1 MIIRLFK
8 RSVAAAAAL
17 TLLFSAEL
25 PKISAAGNVENIR
38 ISTSSESTGSQ
49 IFSDFEEA
57 AVYMRPLLKN
67 RTKNISV
74 ALPMSLYN
82 GDLNDFMCQLFACV
96 LAETGAPDEGD
107 YLRYGIHA
115 YNCTVSFNARNITC
129 NMSFEY
135 FTTAE
140 QEREVDQKIGQIM
153 TSLDLNGLTDY
164 EKMCRIY
171 EYVINCAEYE
181 YDPVYYPERHSAYGA
196 LFNGKSVCQGFS
208 QLFYRLCMTAGIPC
222 RIISSEN
229 HAWNIAKIYG
239 NYYLLDPTW
248 DEYLTSIDRCK
259 FFLKGTEDFDEY
271 TTSVGVTGESHQPT
285 NKESALIPGYLS
297 DEFQKRYPISATAY
311 EPANAVLPTYL
322 LGDVDNDGI
331 VTGSDAT
338 LVLMAYTQLSSGKD
352 HGFNDTQFSAADVDK
367 DGIITGSDATMILS
381 YYTYISSGKTLPMED
396 YLADLPTLR

>member
-1 MIIRLFK
+1 MMIRLFK

-17 TLLFSAEL
+17 TMLFSAEL
-25 PKISAAGNVENIR
+25 PKISAAGNVENIK

-82 GDLNDFMCQLFACV
+82 GDLNDFMRQLFACV
-96 LAETGAPDEGD
+96 LAETGSPDEGD
-107 YLRYGIHA
+107 YLRYGIHG
-115 YNCTVSFNARNITC
+115 YSCSVNFYGRNITC
-129 NMSFEY
+129 ELSFDY

-140 QEREVDQKIGQIM
+140 QERAVDQKIGQIM

-196 LFNGKSVCQGFS
+196 LFNGRSVCQGFS

-222 RIISSEN
+222 RIISSED
-229 HAWNIAKIYG
+229 HAWNIAKVDG
-239 NYYLLDPTW
+239 NYYLLDSTW
-248 DEYLTSIDRCK
+248 DEYRTSIDQCNY
-259 FFLKGTEDFDEY
+259 FLKGTEDFDDH
-271 TTSVGVTGESHQPT
+271 TISSKLSSHQPISDT
-285 NKESALIPGYLS
+285 SELRPNYLS
-297 DEFQKRYPISATAY
+297 EEFNLRYPVSAAAY
-311 EPANAVLPTYL
+311 EPANVVLPTYL
-322 LGDVDNDGI
+322 LGDVDNDGM

-338 LVLMAYTQLSSGKD
+338 IVLMAYTRLSSGES
-352 HGFNDTQFSAADVDK
+352 HGFDDDQFSAADVDK
-367 DGIITGSDATMILS
+367 DGVITGSDATMILS